1 MGSGENRQDSRAQR
15 DRARVQRVLANSGA
29 DEEGFAEPQGWS
41 LKWDGDGFPEDTE
54 GSDKGDPPE
63 SEESD

>member
-1 MGSGENRQDSRAQR
+1 
-15 DRARVQRVLANSGA
+15 VLANSGA

-54 GSDKGDPPE
+54 GSDSGDPPE